1 MQVKV
6 KLRELGSSFGIIL
19 AKTIMELL
27 DAKVGQFIDVK
38 VGNNNFGMRKVIK
51 IGSSQGLIITRPEAD
66 DLGIRDGHY
75 LNMKLENKKL
85 VITNNGE
92 K

>member
-27 DAKVGQFIDVK
+27 NAKVGQFIDVK
-38 VGNNNFGMRKVIK
+38 VGNNNFSMRKVIK

-75 LNMKLENKKL
+75 LNMKLEHKKL
-85 VITNNGE
+85 VITNND
-92 K
+92 KK

>member
-19 AKTIMELL
+19 SKTIMELL
-27 DAKVGQFIDVK
+27 GAKVGQFINVK
-38 VGNNNFGMRKVIK
+38 VGNNDFSMRKVIK
-51 IGSSQGLIITRPEAD
+51 IGSSQGLIITRSEAD

-75 LNMKLENKKL
+75 LDMKLENKKL
-85 VITNNGE
+85 VIMNNDE